1 MARLPRLYVAGC
13 SHHIIQRGNNRDAC
27 FFDEKDYA
35 FYLQQ
40 LKISAGQSGVAI
52 HAFVLMTNHV
62 HLLVTPPAANAC
74 AKMMQSLGRKYVQ
87 YINLTYRRTGT
98 LWEGRYKST
107 LVDCDSYFLTVSRYI
122 ELNPVRAKMI
132 ADPSEYAWSSYRGNA
147 MGKDIGLL
155 TPHHTYLA
163 LGETAAQRIIRYRKL
178 FADVIPM
185 NTLDQIRECTNK
197 SWVLGSSKFKAQI
210 ESAANRRIESLGW
223 GGDRKSK
230 RLIDQGV

>member
-1 MARLPRLYVAGC
+1 MARLPRLYVPGC

-40 LKISAGQSGVAI
+40 LKISAEQSGVAI

-62 HLLVTPPAANAC
+62 HLLVTPSTANAC

-107 LVDCDSYFLTVSRYI
+107 LVDSDSYFLTVSRYI
-122 ELNPVRAKMI
+122 ELNPVRAKMVTS
-132 ADPSEYAWSSYRGNA
+132 PSEYVWSSFRANA
-147 MGKDIGLL
+147 MGKEIGLL
-155 TPHHTYLA
+155 TPHPIYLA

-178 FADVIPM
+178 FCDVIPAD
-185 NTLDQIRECTNK
+185 TLDQIRECTNK
-197 SWVLGSSKFKAQI
+197 SWVLGSSKFKTQI
-210 ESAANRRIESLGW
+210 ESAANRRIESLGR

-230 RLIDQGV
+230 RVKNQRV